1 MKGCMKFGCVGFI
14 VIIFISIVA
23 SLFSDDDTP
32 KKESYSSAYNTTGT
46 LNAGLSP
53 EQIREKERQDSIR
66 EANASYW
73 HYRTKEDEMT
83 SKKTYFAW
91 IESENQAYFDF
102 PYEGGSTLT
111 LTLRQHPQWG
121 KNVYI
126 EISKGQFVSTYG
138 GETIKVR
145 FDDKPAKTFTLSEP
159 ADYDHTFRFVSGY
172 STFLSELKTAKVMKI
187 QASFF
192 EGGTRIFTFKVQNF
206 NEDRYLNKPPKE
218 GKKLTADGTLK

>member
-1 MKGCMKFGCVGFI
+1 MKEGCMKFGCVGFL
-14 VIIFISIVA
+14 VLIFISFVA
-23 SLFSDDDTP
+23 SLFSDDEP
-32 KKESYSSAYNTTGT
+32 SNSNSYSSAYSSSYKEPELT
-46 LNAGLSP
+46 P
-53 EQIREKERQDSIR
+53 EQRLEQARQDSIR

-73 HYRTKEDEMT
+73 HYSQSTDEMT
-83 SKKTYFAW
+83 DKKTYFAW
-91 IESENQAYFDF
+91 IESEDKAYFDY

-126 EISKGQFVSTYG
+126 EISKGQFNSTYG

-145 FDDKPAKTFTLSEP
+145 FDDKPAKTFSLNDP
-159 ADYDHTFRFVSGY
+159 ADHDHTLRFVSGY
-172 STFLSELKTAKVMKI
+172 STFLSELKKAKVMKI

-192 EGGTRIFTFKVQNF
+192 EGGSRIFTFKVQNF
-206 NEDRYLNKPPKE
+206 DEDRYLNKPPKE